1 MNSKPVP
8 VTVRIL
14 DTDYRVSCP
23 PEELESLQAAA
34 AVLSERMREIRE
46 SGKILGVERI
56 AVMAALNISYELL
69 HDRASTDKFVDSHNG
84 RIRDIL
90 QRVEQTLS
98 KSV

>member
-1 MNSKPVP
+1 MSSKPVP
-8 VTVRIL
+8 VTVKIL

-23 PEELESLQAAA
+23 PEELASLQAAA
-34 AVLSERMREIRE
+34 ALLSERMRDIRE

-69 HDRASTDKFVDSHNG
+69 RNRAEAEQFADAHNG

-90 QRVEQTLS
+90 NRVEQTLS
-98 KSV
+98 KSA

>member
-1 MNSKPVP
+1 VNSKPVP
-8 VTVRIL
+8 TTVKIL
-14 DTDYRVSCP
+14 DTEYRVSCP
-23 PEELESLQAAA
+23 PEEFESLQAAA
-34 AVLSERMREIRE
+34 AILSERMRDIRE

-69 HDRASTDKFVDSHNG
+69 HERANTDQFVDSHNG

-98 KSV
+98 KSA